1 MTPPIT
7 LPPSRIGYA
16 EASTG
21 NRLPSLRQNTS
32 PLSLAPSPWRTARS
46 SGHSPAG
53 YGVPSGWVWCISGVR
68 VLAEHFRPGP
78 AGLLQRRPG

>member
-7 LPPSRIGYA
+7 VSPSRIGYA

-32 PLSLAPSPWRTARS
+32 PLSLAPSPLLTACS
-46 SGHSPAG
+46 SGHSPG
-53 YGVPSGWVWCISGVR
+53 G
-68 VLAEHFRPGP
+68 
-78 AGLLQRRPG
+78 